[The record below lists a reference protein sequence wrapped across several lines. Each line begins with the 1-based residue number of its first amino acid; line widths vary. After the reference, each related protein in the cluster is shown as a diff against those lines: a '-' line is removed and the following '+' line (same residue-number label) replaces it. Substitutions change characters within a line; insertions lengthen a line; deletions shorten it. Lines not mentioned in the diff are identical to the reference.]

1 MLIYYGTGITTTISF
16 RKYEG
21 EHSFIK
27 EGIPLTGS
35 VLRCVS
41 PVNAGRL
48 HAVRKRG
55 IYIKKPK
62 YLGIKYDDQEPE
74 TY

>member
-55 IYIKKPK
+55 IFISKAK